1 MNNFYI
7 HKKYPIRFIDNCG
20 FDKGNEAEIISLLTE
35 LNNNQSNIIIDD
47 KINQIFGNSDD
58 KKNDI
63 HLILYFSTYNT
74 NYNISTAYLSFMK
87 EQKKKG
93 IPIIFII
100 SKSINDVFKK
110 GGLRSNEIKKIKKAR
125 NLDEFNDSKTV
136 FINCLNRKGL
146 KGLFQIIYELFEKE
160 QVKDLDE
167 LNKFKYNNYS
177 ENEINNIKHKL
188 FFKNIDENKIIKES
202 MKLCAKEIKILIAK
216 LVGKYSKKLNIKTRF
231 FFWFSDLWNY
241 IKKDKKNF
249 FPLLS
254 ELVQKIYN
262 IFGKNKSLEI
272 CNEYIKFTLEY
283 YFTIDNTDNML
294 EKINKLKNDFINYR
308 ILFWNTNNNFKMKEN
323 IENDLFDNEK
333 EFNFNNKRF
342 TDVGKIF
349 IDKERE
355 MLKRVSKEINTID
368 NYENIHSINKTLPIK
383 DKEENLFSNE
393 AKLDNN
399 NPEKIF
405 KEIRNYIDKGFGIN
419 DGKVKINLNK
429 KDKILLKIFF
439 INLVC
444 NKLTSELC
452 REGLT
457 YQTIWDFYYEAA
469 KIYNNAI
476 NGFNEI
482 KKEFELNK

>member
-1 MNNFYI
+1 MI
-7 HKKYPIRFIDNCG
+7 LL
-20 FDKGNEAEIISLLTE
+20 II
-35 LNNNQSNIIIDD
+35 
-47 KINQIFGNSDD
+47 
-58 KKNDI
+58 
-63 HLILYFSTYNT
+63 
-74 NYNISTAYLSFMK
+74 
-87 EQKKKG
+87 
-93 IPIIFII
+93 
-100 SKSINDVFKK
+100 
-110 GGLRSNEIKKIKKAR
+110 
-125 NLDEFNDSKTV
+125 
-136 FINCLNRKGL
+136 
-146 KGLFQIIYELFEKE
+146 
-160 QVKDLDE
+160 
-167 LNKFKYNNYS
+167 
-177 ENEINNIKHKL
+177 
-188 FFKNIDENKIIKES
+188 
-202 MKLCAKEIKILIAK
+202 
-216 LVGKYSKKLNIKTRF
+216 
-231 FFWFSDLWNY
+231 
-241 IKKDKKNF
+241 
-249 FPLLS
+249 
-254 ELVQKIYN
+254 
-262 IFGKNKSLEI
+262 
-272 CNEYIKFTLEY
+272 EY
-283 YFTIDNTDNML
+283 Y
-294 EKINKLKNDFINYR
+294 
-308 ILFWNTNNNFKMKEN
+308 FWNTNNNFKMKEN

-355 MLKRVSKEINTID
+355 MLIRVSKEINTID
-368 NYENIHSINKTLPIK
+368 NYENIHSINETLPLI

-393 AKLDNN
+393 DKIDN

-469 KIYNNAI
+469 KNYNDAI